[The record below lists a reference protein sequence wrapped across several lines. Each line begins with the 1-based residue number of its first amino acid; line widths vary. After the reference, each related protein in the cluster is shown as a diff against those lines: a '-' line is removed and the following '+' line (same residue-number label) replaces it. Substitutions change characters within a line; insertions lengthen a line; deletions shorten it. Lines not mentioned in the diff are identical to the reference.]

1 MITYKSSGGAAAIGV
16 YLDGKLVGHI
26 FYNKKSNMY
35 YYKPKTG
42 KGVGA
47 EMDTLAAVK
56 ASIEG

>member
-1 MITYKSSGGAAAIGV
+1 MITYKASGGAAAIGV

-42 KGVGA
+42 KGGV
-47 EMDTLAAVK
+47 EMTTLAAVK